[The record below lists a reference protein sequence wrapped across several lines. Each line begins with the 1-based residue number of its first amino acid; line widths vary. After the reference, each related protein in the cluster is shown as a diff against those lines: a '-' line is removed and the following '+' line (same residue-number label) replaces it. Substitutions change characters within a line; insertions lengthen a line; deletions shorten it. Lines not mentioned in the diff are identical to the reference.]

1 MAEAPRLLSQS
12 ALVHLRKPR
21 SRSAEVGTAHG
32 TRGYGQRAGPVVVAV
47 RIHSRWVDGAG
58 DVQVPE
64 GHRYARRVAEGAGL
78 VRDHLVMPILLLRRE
93 VEVDMV
99 VFELPAKGMSAVAL

>member
-1 MAEAPRLLSQS
+1 MAEALRLLSQS

-21 SRSAEVGTAHG
+21 SHSAEVGTVHG
-32 TRGYGQRAGPVVVAV
+32 TKGYDQQVGPVVVVV

-78 VRDHLVMPILLLRRE
+78 VRDHLVMSILLLRRE

-99 VFELPAKGMSAVAL
+99 VSELPAKGMSAVAL

>member
-1 MAEAPRLLSQS
+1 VAEALRLLSQS

-21 SRSAEVGTAHG
+21 SRSAEVGTVHG
-32 TRGYGQRAGPVVVAV
+32 TKGYDQQVGPVVVV

-78 VRDHLVMPILLLRRE
+78 VRDHLVMSILLLRRE

-99 VFELPAKGMSAVAL
+99 VSELPAKGMSAVAL